1 MDISN
6 FLKRIKSNQVQ
17 LAESLGTN
25 PSNVCNWAK
34 GKTAPSYKTICQLIK
49 MGMAFNEIF
58 GQEICNIEKAN
69 NPTNVK
75 NLYDIQDLQKAIGE
89 NILNQKTDNELTN
102 YLAILHLTEFF
113 IDTNTQNPYNE
124 RIFDLIDFLDKEI
137 SKKLDK
143 TANEAFIKMNK
154 DSRKAINNQR
164 QP

>member
-58 GQEICNIEKAN
+58 GQDICNIEKAN

-75 NLYDIQDLQKAIGE
+75 NLYDIQDLQKALGE
-89 NILNQKTDNELTN
+89 NLLNQKTNNDLAN
-102 YLAILHLTEFF
+102 YLAILTLTQHY
-113 IDTNTQNPYNE
+113 IDTGTQNPFEE
-124 RIFDLIDFLDKEI
+124 RIFDLVAFLKQEI
-137 SKKLDK
+137 QKKLDK
-143 TANEAFIKMNK
+143 TASEAFNKMNK
-154 DSRKAINNQR
+154 DN
-164 QP
+164 

>member
-49 MGMAFNEIF
+49 MGMVFNEIF
-58 GQEICNIEKAN
+58 GQDICNIEKAN

-75 NLYDIQDLQKAIGE
+75 NLYDIQDLQKALGE
-89 NILNQKTDNELTN
+89 NLLNQKTNNDLAN
-102 YLAILHLTEFF
+102 YLAILTLIQHY
-113 IDTNTQNPYNE
+113 IDIGAQNPFEE
-124 RIFDLIDFLDKEI
+124 RIFDLVAFLKQEI
-137 SKKLDK
+137 QKKLDK
-143 TANEAFIKMNK
+143 TASEAFNKMNK
-154 DSRKAINNQR
+154 DD
-164 QP
+164 